1 MLEEQR
7 ARLIKLAADGELEQH
22 NTPVIPSGWAN
33 AAGPDNFNA
42 PHTQRTAL
50 TADNLEQ
57 IPQAELLAPG
67 IRLPDQVL
75 DTKPPGT
82 TTSIPIQEQADC
94 PVPPELDPRT
104 PVFRPRLPSSG
115 SVFSV
120 AVQPGSPR
128 SIVDLDKSTDLTS
141 KPSSPAASRSNTS
154 QHSLRSSAMMNSN
167 SRAGSIATS
176 ASVAESDTA
185 SILSDMSGIS
195 LSEVREQ
202 EAAIESQRMRERE
215 VSGGELGIG
224 GVVPTVLTRLRNER
238 LHNSPQ
244 RTFSSAAT
252 ISSSPT
258 QSVRDGDLAGSGP
271 LFSPS
276 STGADTM
283 VSNESSSNGRTTL
296 G

>member
-1 MLEEQR
+1 
-7 ARLIKLAADGELEQH
+7 
-22 NTPVIPSGWAN
+22 
-33 AAGPDNFNA
+33 
-42 PHTQRTAL
+42 
-50 TADNLEQ
+50 
-57 IPQAELLAPG
+57 
-67 IRLPDQVL
+67 
-75 DTKPPGT
+75 
-82 TTSIPIQEQADC
+82 
-94 PVPPELDPRT
+94 
-104 PVFRPRLPSSG
+104 
-115 SVFSV
+115 
-120 AVQPGSPR
+120 
-128 SIVDLDKSTDLTS
+128 
-141 KPSSPAASRSNTS
+141 
-154 QHSLRSSAMMNSN
+154 MNSN